1 MKPRPEHTVMAI
13 VLLAAAIIL
22 PLYWVAKGMGVPLP

>member
-1 MKPRPEHTVMAI
+1 MKLGPEHTVMAI

-22 PLYWVAKGMGVPLP
+22 PLYWVAKDMGWL